1 MKHYCSIIFEGD
13 TPEIVYSKNENSTD
27 VSTQKSNDYNNNIT
41 DEQLAT
47 LTKKCEDL
55 AEKLKQTLK
64 FSKDGKTNELI
75 TNLKVTYDIHYKQT
89 DSSNGVFKFSNGT
102 LIGLAIEEIIA
113 NIVIVDKKPND
124 KTEHCKDGTPVKDM
138 VIDGYNFQVK
148 ALQKKYITNSMND
161 PIREGVHAA
170 IIAIYSFDTQTKQK
184 VYLHQIQFF
193 IDSNDNKLQDLH
205 KEKKL
210 GNTTKNKLDITKRPA
225 DIIIQEIRK
234 FYNK

>member
-1 MKHYCSIIFEGD
+1 MKHYCSIICEVD
-13 TPEIVYSKNENSTD
+13 TPEIVYKNENSAD
-27 VSTQKSNDYNNNIT
+27 VSTQKSNNDNVT
-41 DEQLAT
+41 GEQLT
-47 LTKKCEDL
+47 NKCKEL

-64 FSKDGKTNELI
+64 FSNDGKTNELI

-89 DSSNGVFKFSNGT
+89 DSSNGKFKFSNGY
-102 LIGLAIEEIIA
+102 LMGLAIEEIIA
-113 NIVIVDKKPND
+113 NIAIGDKNAKDN
-124 KTEHCKDGTPVKDM
+124 TEHCKDGTPVKDM
-138 VIDGYNFQVK
+138 VIDGYNFQIK
-148 ALQKKYITNSMND
+148 ALQKKYIKNSMND
-161 PIREGVHAA
+161 PIREGVHAV

-193 IDSNDNKLQDLH
+193 IDSNDNKLQDLR

-210 GNTTKNKLDITKRPA
+210 GNTTKDKLDITKRNA

>member
-1 MKHYCSIIFEGD
+1 MKHYCSIICEGD
-13 TPEIVYSKNENSTD
+13 TPEIIYSKNENSTD
-27 VSTQKSNDYNNNIT
+27 VSTQKSND

-47 LTKKCEDL
+47 LTKKCEEL

-89 DSSNGVFKFSNGT
+89 DSSNGEFKFSNGY
-102 LIGLAIEEIIA
+102 LMGLAVEEIIA
-113 NIVIVDKKPND
+113 NIVIGDKKPND

-148 ALQKKYITNSMND
+148 ALQKKYIKNSMND
-161 PIREGVHAA
+161 HIREGVHAA
-170 IIAIYSFDTQTKQK
+170 IIAIYSFDTQIKQK

-193 IDSNDNKLQDLH
+193 IDSNDNKLQDLN
-205 KEKKL
+205 KKKKL
-210 GNTTKNKLDITKRPA
+210 GNTTKDKLDITKRPA

-234 FYNK
+234 FYNM

>member
-1 MKHYCSIIFEGD
+1 MTYYCSIICEDD
-13 TPEIVYSKNENSTD
+13 TPEIVYSKNSTD
-27 VSTQKSNDYNNNIT
+27 ASTQKSNDDNNNIT
-41 DEQLAT
+41 GEQ
-47 LTKKCEDL
+47 LTKKCNEL
-55 AEKLKQTLK
+55 AEKLKQRLK

-75 TNLKVTYDIHYKQT
+75 TNLKVTYDIHYKQA
-89 DSSNGVFKFSNGT
+89 DSSNGEFKFSNGY
-102 LIGLAIEEIIA
+102 LMGLAVEEIIA
-113 NIVIVDKKPND
+113 NIVIGDKNKNSNGN
-124 KTEHCKDGTPVKDM
+124 TEHCKDGTPVKDM

-148 ALQKKYITNSMND
+148 ALQKKYIKNSMND

-193 IDSNDNKLQDLH
+193 IDSNDNKLKDLR

-210 GNTTKNKLDITKRPA
+210 GNTTKHKLDITQRNA

-234 FYNK
+234 FYNM

>member
-1 MKHYCSIIFEGD
+1 MKHYCSIICEGD
-13 TPEIVYSKNENSTD
+13 TPEIVYSKNENPTD
-27 VSTQKSNDYNNNIT
+27 VSTQKSND

-47 LTKKCEDL
+47 LTKKCEEL

-75 TNLKVTYDIHYKQT
+75 TNLKVTYDIHYKST
-89 DSSNGVFKFSNGT
+89 DGSNGKFKFSNRY
-102 LIGLAIEEIIA
+102 LMGLAVEEIIA
-113 NIVIVDKKPND
+113 NIVIGDENSND

-148 ALQKKYITNSMND
+148 ALQKKYIKNSMND
-161 PIREGVHAA
+161 PIRDGVHVA
-170 IIAIYSFDTQTKQK
+170 IIAIYSFDSQTKQK

-193 IDSNDNKLQDLH
+193 IDSNDNKLKDLN
-205 KEKKL
+205 KKKKL
-210 GNTTKNKLDITKRPA
+210 GNTTKDKLDITKRKA
-225 DIIIQEIRK
+225 DIIIQEIIK

>member
-1 MKHYCSIIFEGD
+1 MKYYCSIICEGD

-27 VSTQKSNDYNNNIT
+27 VSTQKSNDA
-41 DEQLAT
+41 EQLST
-47 LTKKCEDL
+47 LTNKCNEL

-75 TNLKVTYDIHYKQT
+75 TNLKVTYDIHYKQA
-89 DSSNGVFKFSNGT
+89 DSSNGKFKFSNGY
-102 LIGLAIEEIIA
+102 LMGLAIEEIIA
-113 NIVIVDKKPND
+113 NILIGDKNVKDN
-124 KTEHCKDGTPVKDM
+124 TEHCKDGTPVKDM
-138 VIDGYNFQVK
+138 VIDGYNFQIK
-148 ALQKKYITNSMND
+148 ALQKKYIKNSMND
-161 PIREGVHAA
+161 PIREKVHAA

-193 IDSNDNKLQDLH
+193 IDSNNNKLQDLR

-210 GNTTKNKLDITKRPA
+210 GNATKDKLDITKRNA

>member
-1 MKHYCSIIFEGD
+1 MKHYCSIICEGD
-13 TPEIVYSKNENSTD
+13 TPEIVYNKNENSAG
-27 VSTQKSNDYNNNIT
+27 VSAQKSNNDNVT
-41 DEQLAT
+41 SEQLT
-47 LTKKCEDL
+47 NKCKEL

-64 FSKDGKTNELI
+64 FSNDGKTNELI

-89 DSSNGVFKFSNGT
+89 DSSNGKFKFSNGY
-102 LIGLAIEEIIA
+102 LMGLAIEEIIA
-113 NIVIVDKKPND
+113 NVVIGDKNVKDN
-124 KTEHCKDGTPVKDM
+124 TEHCKDGTPVKDM
-138 VIDGYNFQVK
+138 VIDGYNFQIK
-148 ALQKKYITNSMND
+148 ALQKKYIKNSMND
-161 PIREGVHAA
+161 PIREKVHAA

-193 IDSNDNKLQDLH
+193 IDSNNNKLQDLR

-210 GNTTKNKLDITKRPA
+210 GNATKDKLDITKRNA

>member
-1 MKHYCSIIFEGD
+1 MKHYCSIICEGD
-13 TPEIVYSKNENSTD
+13 TLEIVYSKNENPTD
-27 VSTQKSNDYNNNIT
+27 VSTQKSSDA
-41 DEQLAT
+41 EQLAT
-47 LTKKCEDL
+47 LTKKCEKL

-89 DSSNGVFKFSNGT
+89 DSSTGKFKFSNGY
-102 LIGLAIEEIIA
+102 LMGLAVEEIIA
-113 NIVIVDKKPND
+113 NIVIGDKNKNSNGN
-124 KTEHCKDGTPVKDM
+124 TEHCKDGTPVKDM

-148 ALQKKYITNSMND
+148 ALQKKYIKNSMND
-161 PIREGVHAA
+161 PIREGVHTA

-193 IDSNDNKLQDLH
+193 IDSNDNKLSDLS
-205 KEKKL
+205 KKKKL
-210 GNTTKNKLDITKRPA
+210 GNTTKDKLDITQRNA